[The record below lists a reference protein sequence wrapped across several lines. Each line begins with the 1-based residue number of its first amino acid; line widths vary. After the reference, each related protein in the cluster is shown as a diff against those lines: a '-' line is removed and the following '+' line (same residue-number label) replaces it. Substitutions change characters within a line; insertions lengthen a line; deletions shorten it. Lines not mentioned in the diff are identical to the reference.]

1 MVFFCFLYS
10 ILPISNIFMPKS
22 FLLKIVLFIVFVMFL
37 VAVAMIIWFFYM
49 QQSVDDGPAIVDVV
63 VSDPFEN
70 LSEKEADRK
79 ALELLTPQVQENQQ
93 TEDSLSDLELLLGGS
108 AQGSAEVATSSTS
121 SSDNS
126 SFFDN
131 QTNRRPTEQV
141 ASDLEALL
149 SQ

>member
-1 MVFFCFLYS
+1 
-10 ILPISNIFMPKS
+10 MPKS